1 MREFLAGLID
11 QHSSVWSPLRAANI
25 HGSPATPD
33 FMFGVAH
40 ANTGGQDSAAG
51 TEVTGGSYAR
61 KNLTVAAAVSGA
73 TSNSA
78 DLVWTGMPAATV
90 VGVEIWD
97 SAGTPVRL
105 WYGALGANRTVASGD
120 ELKIVAGSLA
130 ISTS

>member
-1 MREFLAGLID
+1 LTNTAENLTLDWINGVGTPTRPTT
-11 QHSSVWSPLRAANI
+11 PLKVALVTAN
-25 HGSPATPD
+25 GS
-33 FMFGVAH
+33 
-40 ANTGGQDSAAG
+40 DSAAG

-61 KNLTVAAAVSGA
+61 KNLAVAAAVSGA

-105 WYGALGANRTVASGD
+105 WYGTLAASRTVASGD

-130 ISTS
+130 ISIS